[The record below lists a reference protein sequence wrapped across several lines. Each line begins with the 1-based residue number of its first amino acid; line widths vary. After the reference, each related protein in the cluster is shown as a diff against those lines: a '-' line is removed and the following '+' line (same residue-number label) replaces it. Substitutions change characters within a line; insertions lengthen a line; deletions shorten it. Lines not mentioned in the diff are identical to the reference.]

1 MKITK
6 NELKQI
12 IKEELK
18 ATLSENEAVLKLA
31 KNLQDAGLKGAEV
44 MGAAEAVIAAQGR
57 VPAGADKI
65 LALAMKQAK
74 DGVFSED
81 LIDNLKQIKARPQ
94 VAKKP
99 AEKKP
104 TTKPTTK
111 TKRVSGTPPPHKME
125 TVVKDGYVI
134 ATATTKDGVV
144 GTGKAKIRPATG
156 RHGAESAAKLR
167 AQVALMDAVSQR
179 KRTARGGVPPQ

>member
-12 IKEELK
+12 IKEELE
-18 ATLSENEAVLKLA
+18 ATLSENEDAKAAIIARLLKGKHAASYAGSPGEEAAALILQAAPKDQKNLITVAA
-31 KNLQDAGLKGAEV
+31 KNHSDRAIAWLKTKV
-44 MGAAEAVIAAQGR
+44 QT
-57 VPAGADKI
+57 
-65 LALAMKQAK
+65 
-74 DGVFSED
+74 
-81 LIDNLKQIKARPQ
+81 Q

-99 AEKKP
+99 A
-104 TTKPTTK
+104 TKPTTK
-111 TKRVSGTPPPHKME
+111 TTRVSGTPPAHEME